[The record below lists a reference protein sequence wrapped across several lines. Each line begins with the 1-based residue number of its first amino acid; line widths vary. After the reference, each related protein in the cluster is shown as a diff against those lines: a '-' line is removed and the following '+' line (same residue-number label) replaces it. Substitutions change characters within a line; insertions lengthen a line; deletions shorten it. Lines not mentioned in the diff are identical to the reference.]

1 MSIFSPGIVGLFA
14 AWAVAGI
21 GSMTG
26 ALDRGDVD
34 EASRQ
39 GTLAGPAVVETGLAP
54 TQPRLTQLAAIA
66 SAPHVED
73 RAELLPALATLA
85 GGPDRRTAIPAALAA
100 REIAADL
107 AAHELPDD
115 LSSDD
120 VQTWRSLF
128 EGVAANRAQRIEVR
142 VYALDTIASLAAA
155 LDPQSLGFDL
165 GNALEDPDP
174 DFRAA
179 AVALV
184 PVPTP
189 PALQATLAKAV
200 TTDADNDVARTAA
213 LALCDDKA
221 KAIALLGA
229 QGMDRVKKLAPKSR
243 CLVR

>member
-1 MSIFSPGIVGLFA
+1 MA

-26 ALDRGDVD
+26 AIDRGDVD

-39 GTLAGPAVVETGLAP
+39 GTLAGPAVVEAALAP

-73 RAELLPALATLA
+73 SPELLPALATLA
-85 GGPDRRTAIPAALAA
+85 RGPDRRTSIPAALAA
-100 REIAADL
+100 RTIAADL

-115 LSSDD
+115 LASDD
-120 VQTWRSLF
+120 VQTWRQLF
-128 EGVAANRAQRIEVR
+128 EQIAANRAQTIEVR
-142 VYALDTIASLAAA
+142 VYALDTVASLASV
-155 LDPQSLGFDL
+155 LDPQSIGFDL

-184 PVPTP
+184 PVPSP
-189 PALQATLAKAV
+189 PSLHATLAKAV
-200 TTDADNDVARTAA
+200 LSDADNDVARTAA

-221 KAIALLGA
+221 RAITLLGA
-229 QGMDRVKKLAPKSR
+229 QGMDRLKKVAPKSR
-243 CLVR
+243 CLTR